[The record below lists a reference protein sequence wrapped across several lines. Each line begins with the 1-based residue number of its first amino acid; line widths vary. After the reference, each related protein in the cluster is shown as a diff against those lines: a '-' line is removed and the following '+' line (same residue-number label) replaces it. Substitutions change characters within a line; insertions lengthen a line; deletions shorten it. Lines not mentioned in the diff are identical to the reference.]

1 VIVNRQHMLP
11 YSPQRSGRYVASVG
25 GSCGDGPT
33 ALAGSQP
40 IIVCFGNGPTLSGMP
55 RGNPTAD
62 GCIERIVSCKRR
74 NRDGS
79 DEVWSVKKSG
89 KPLIIVGAIII
100 LD

>member
-1 VIVNRQHMLP
+1 
-11 YSPQRSGRYVASVG
+11 
-25 GSCGDGPT
+25 
-33 ALAGSQP
+33 
-40 IIVCFGNGPTLSGMP
+40 MP